1 MAEYKPNSNRY
12 KKELQKKQY
21 RRVEKVAQGKV
32 RRKKKTKT
40 SSLKDIFIS
49 EDVEDVKSYIIMDV
63 IVPTVKNTIVDV
75 VNMFLFG
82 DTTKRKNST
91 GVSYNTIRSS
101 SNRNNRRNTSRV
113 NRYDF
118 DDIYFDTRGEAEKI
132 LDRMD
137 DLLDSYNA
145 VTVAD
150 FYELAGVTVNQ
161 TDYNYGWINLS
172 RASIQRTR
180 EGYIINL
187 PRVVA
192 ID

>member
-12 KKELQKKQY
+12 KKELQKNQD

-32 RRKKKTKT
+32 RRKKKSKA
-40 SSLKDIFIS
+40 SRLKDIFIS

-63 IVPTVKNTIVDV
+63 IVPTAKNTIIDV
-75 VNMFLFG
+75 VNMLLYG
-82 DTTKRKNST
+82 DTVKRKNST

-118 DDIYFDTRGEAEKI
+118 DDIYFDTRGEVERI

-137 DLLDSYNA
+137 DLLDTYNA

-150 FYELAGVTVNQ
+150 FYELAGVTVNP
-161 TDYNYGWINLS
+161 TDYNYGWVNLS